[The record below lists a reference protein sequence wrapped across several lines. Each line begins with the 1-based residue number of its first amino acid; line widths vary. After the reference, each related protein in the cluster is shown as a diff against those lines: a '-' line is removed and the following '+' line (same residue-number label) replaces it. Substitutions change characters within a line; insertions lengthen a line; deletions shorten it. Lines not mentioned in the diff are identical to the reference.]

1 MVRIL
6 IVDDHAIVRKGLK
19 GILLEAYPSAHI
31 EDVADADSMIS
42 KAKEA
47 NWDIIISDLSLPGL
61 SGLEALKHLKQFVPK
76 IPVLILSVHPEEQ
89 YAIRILKA
97 GAAGYLNKDTAPD
110 ELVKAVQRVLQGRK
124 YISSS
129 VAEKLASS
137 PDLENGKMS
146 HELLSDREFEVL
158 KLIASGKT
166 ISEIAVLLSLSITTV
181 STYRSRLLAK
191 MDLKNNAELTMYA
204 IENKLL

>member
-19 GILLEAYPSAHI
+19 EILLEAYPSAHI
-31 EDVADADSMIS
+31 EDVADADSMIK
-42 KAKEA
+42 KAMEA
-47 NWDIIISDLSLPGL
+47 DWDIIISDLSLPGL
-61 SGLEALKHLKQFVPK
+61 SGLDALKHLKQFAPK

-97 GAAGYLNKDTAPD
+97 GAAGYLNKDTAPE

-129 VAEKLASS
+129 VAEKLAGNFNLNS
-137 PDLENGKMS
+137 DKMP

-158 KLIASGKT
+158 KLIASGKS
-166 ISEIAVLLSLSITTV
+166 ISQIAVLLSLSITTV

>member
-6 IVDDHAIVRKGLK
+6 IVDDHAIIRKGLK
-19 GILLEAYPSAHI
+19 EILLEAYPSAHI
-31 EDVADADSMIS
+31 EDVAEADSMIN

-61 SGLEALKHLKQFVPK
+61 SGLEALKQLKQLVPK
-76 IPVLILSVHPEEQ
+76 IPVLILSVHPAEQ

-97 GAAGYLNKDTAPD
+97 GAAGYLNKDTAPE
-110 ELVKAVQRVLQGRK
+110 ELVKAVQRVLLGRK

-137 PDLENGKMS
+137 LDLESGKMS

-166 ISEIAVLLSLSITTV
+166 ISEIAFLLSLSITTV

-191 MDLKNNAELTMYA
+191 MDLKNNAELTIYA

>member
-19 GILLEAYPSAHI
+19 EILLEAYPSAHI
-31 EDVADADSMIS
+31 EDVADADSMIN
-42 KAKEA
+42 KAKES

-137 PDLENGKMS
+137 LDLENGKMS

>member
-19 GILLEAYPSAHI
+19 EILLEAYPSAHI
-31 EDVADADSMIS
+31 EDVADADSMIN
-42 KAKEA
+42 KAKES

-137 PDLENGKMS
+137 LDLENGKMS

-166 ISEIAVLLSLSITTV
+166 ISEIDVLLSLSITTV

>member
-19 GILLEAYPSAHI
+19 EILLEAYPSAHI
-31 EDVADADSMIS
+31 EDVTDADSMIN

-76 IPVLILSVHPEEQ
+76 IPVLILSIHPEEQ